1 MTINYL
7 TEYNIEFDFD
17 YKSVVSSVV
26 ENVLKEERFP
36 YEAEIGITFADDEY
50 VRKLNH
56 DYRNIDKTTDVLSFP
71 LVDYDIDLT
80 EANRTED
87 MYEFL
92 ADNDEYTNPDT
103 GEIMLGDIVL
113 SIPMVYKQ
121 AEEYNHS
128 VRREYAFL
136 ITHSMLHLLGYDH
149 IKDDERAVMEDKQ
162 AKILSSLNILRD

>member
-7 TEYNIEFDFD
+7 LEYSIEFDFD
-17 YKSVVSSVV
+17 YKYDASLVIES
-26 ENVLKEERFP
+26 VLKEESFP

-56 DYRNIDKTTDVLSFP
+56 DYRNIGKTTDVLSFP
-71 LVDYDIDLT
+71 LVDYDIDIT
-80 EANRTED
+80 ESNRTED

-92 ADNDEYTNPDT
+92 SDNDEYTNPDT

-113 SIPMVYKQ
+113 SVPMIYKQ
-121 AEEYNHS
+121 SVEYNHS

-149 IKDDERAVMEDKQ
+149 MEDDERKVMEDKQ
-162 AKILSSLNILRD
+162 KKILESLNILRD

>member
-7 TEYNIEFDFD
+7 SEYNTEFDFD
-17 YKSVVSSVV
+17 YESVASSVV
-26 ENVLKEERFP
+26 ENVLKEECFP
-36 YEAEIGITFADDEY
+36 YEAEISITFADDEY

-71 LVDYDIDLT
+71 LVDYDIET
-80 EANRTED
+80 TITNRSSD
-87 MYEFL
+87 MYNFL
-92 ADNDEYTNPDT
+92 SANEEYTNPDT

-113 SIPMVYKQ
+113 SVPMIYKQ

-149 IKDDERAVMEDKQ
+149 MEDEERAVMEEKQ
-162 AKILSSLNILRD
+162 KMILSTLNILRE